1 MQINKN
7 QKVRFSDFKAEKIIW
22 FTVKVEGT
30 IHLLNKTVIVLNHQE
45 IQGEID
51 RNTFV
56 TGNFNVSFLFYVTSK
71 LKQK

>member
-1 MQINKN
+1 M
-7 QKVRFSDFKAEKIIW
+7 
-22 FTVKVEGT
+22 VEGT

-56 TGNFNVSFLFYVTSK
+56 TGNFNVSFLFYVTSN